1 MSHRPA
7 QPGSGGHTISALGA
21 FSIGIGGIIGGG
33 IFATLGIAVAGSRG
47 STWISYLVGGIV
59 ALLTCYSYAKLSVA
73 FPSKGGTITFINRAF
88 GSGLFSG
95 GLNIMLVLSYAV
107 LLAVYAHAFATYA
120 ATFLPAQRQMELEPL
135 LASGVIVALA
145 FVNFLGPALVDRSEG
160 VLNAGK
166 LSILTLFVVVGL
178 AVGGIAWDRL
188 GPAQWVSP
196 ANIVASGM
204 IVFLSYEGFE
214 LIANASG
221 RVRTPQRSLPIAFYS
236 SVLVAI
242 AFYVLIIVVTVGHLP
257 FEALEKAQSYALSAA
272 AATFMGR
279 PGFVI
284 LAIGAMLAAA
294 SAVNAGVFGA
304 SKLPIELATQGEAPR
319 HFEST
324 LWGRHPLGLFAI
336 VIIALLTANFLNLH
350 ALSGAASAAFLLI
363 FAAVN
368 VANVKLARQTGSA
381 AWLSGLAALV
391 CLAALATMMVQ
402 TLADSDHNQEVFFI
416 VALAV
421 LPFIYESLYRLY
433 KRISGS
439 RAR

>member
-1 MSHRPA
+1 VSHRPA
-7 QPGSGGHTISALGA
+7 QTGSSAHTISALGA

-88 GSGLFSG
+88 GPGVFSG

-120 ATFLPAQRQMELEPL
+120 ATFLPSQEQANGEGLF
-135 LASGVIVALA
+135 ASGIIVALS
-145 FVNFLGPALVDRSEG
+145 FVNFLGPGLVDKSEG
-160 VLNAGK
+160 ALNVGK

-188 GPAQWVSP
+188 GPTHWVAP

-221 RVRTPQRSLPIAFYS
+221 RVRTPGRSLPIAFFG

-257 FEALEKAQSYALSAA
+257 FEALEKAQNYALSAA

-304 SKLPIELATQGEAPR
+304 SKLPIVLAAQGEAPR
-319 HFEST
+319 RFEST

-336 VIIALLTANFLNLH
+336 VTIALLTANFLNLH

-368 VANVKLARQTGSA
+368 VANMRLARETASA
-381 AWLSGLAALV
+381 TWLSGLAALV

-402 TLADSDHNQEVFFI
+402 TLADPDHSQEVFFI
-416 VALAV
+416 VVLAT

-433 KRISGS
+433 KRVSGS
-439 RAR
+439 RAK